1 MATPTT
7 ATGGCFCGNVRIEYS
22 GQPMTSGLCHCRDCR
37 KLTGS
42 LYSYNLVVKRT
53 DLKITGSPKEL
64 PKIADS
70 GRHIKNY
77 FCGDC
82 GVSNPVLSY
91 PPFGIGKTT
100 TILRAGIFDDIGVLN
115 QRKPEAEIFTCGRVS
130 WLSPVEG
137 TDQFVGMVPLP

>member
-82 GVSNPVLSY
+82 GV
-91 PPFGIGKTT
+91 
-100 TILRAGIFDDIGVLN
+100 
-115 QRKPEAEIFTCGRVS
+115 
-130 WLSPVEG
+130 
-137 TDQFVGMVPLP
+137 